1 MEDTNQTKD
10 LHNQYVEPGQP
21 DRKLTKQPTSFK
33 VQLTAEQKQ
42 AKAVA
47 LANQVTIYTGR
58 AGTSKTL
65 LSCNV
70 ALDLRQKQLVG
81 KIIVTRP
88 MIDVGKTM
96 GFLPGEAFDFKEGK
110 MAPYMAPILQAM
122 YKLKGE
128 EYVDNEIKKGNI
140 VIVPIQFVRGLNF
153 EDCVVLVDES
163 QNLTSEELKALTTR
177 LCKSSYMIF
186 TSDVAQIDLYNKYQS
201 AGHFFKAISKLP
213 GVGTF
218 ELTENFRSPLALA
231 IMDAIDAE
239 KDKDQP
245 VSDSSGSD
253 NPHAIF
259 E

>member
-1 MEDTNQTKD
+1 MIEDEGKQAKD
-10 LHNQYVEPGQP
+10 LHNIYVEPGQP
-21 DRKLTKQPTSFK
+21 TRKLTKQPTKFQ
-33 VQLTAEQKQ
+33 VQLTEEQKQ

-47 LANQVTIYTGR
+47 LANQVTIFTGR

-65 LSCNV
+65 LSCNI
-70 ALDLRQKQLVG
+70 ALDLMQKGVVD

-96 GFLPGEAFDFKEGK
+96 GFLPGDAFDFKEGK

-128 EYVDNEIKKGNI
+128 EYIGNEIKKEKI

-163 QNLTSEELKALTTR
+163 QNLTSDELKALTTR
-177 LCKSSYMIF
+177 LCKSSYMLF
-186 TSDVAQIDLYNKYQS
+186 TSDVAQIDLYNKYTS
-201 AGHFFKAISKLP
+201 AGNFFKSIGTLP
-213 GVGTF
+213 GVGSY

-231 IMDAIDAE
+231 IMDRIDAQLE
-239 KDKDQP
+239 GKKVQ
-245 VSDSSGSD
+245 
-253 NPHAIF
+253 NEHAIYN
-259 E
+259 